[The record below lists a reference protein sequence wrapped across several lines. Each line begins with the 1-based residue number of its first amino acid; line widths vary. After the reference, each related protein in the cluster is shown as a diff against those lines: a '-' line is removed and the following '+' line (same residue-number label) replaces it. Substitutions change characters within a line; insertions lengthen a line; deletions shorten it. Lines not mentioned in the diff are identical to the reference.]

1 MIIPGANCHSG
12 NEAAVR
18 HNRNQAGITMNSL
31 FKNNAGK
38 IDRIVR
44 IIVGAVLIGNVFTGL
59 QTPIGWLGVILVVTG
74 LFGTCPVY
82 SILGINTKSLG
93 EKAGLK

>member
-1 MIIPGANCHSG
+1 
-12 NEAAVR
+12 
-18 HNRNQAGITMNSL
+18 MNSL
-31 FKNNAGK
+31 FKNNTGK
-38 IDRIVR
+38 IDRIIR
-44 IIVGAVLIGNVFTGL
+44 IVVGAVLIGNVFTGL

-74 LFGTCPVY
+74 LFGVCPVY

>member
-1 MIIPGANCHSG
+1 MCNVGG
-12 NEAAVR
+12 
-18 HNRNQAGITMNSL
+18 
-31 FKNNAGK
+31 
-38 IDRIVR
+38 IDRIIR
-44 IIVGAVLIGNVFTGL
+44 IVVGAVLIGNVFTGL

-74 LFGTCPVY
+74 LFGVCPLY

>member
-1 MIIPGANCHSG
+1 
-12 NEAAVR
+12 
-18 HNRNQAGITMNSL
+18 MNSL
-31 FKNNAGK
+31 LKNNAGK
-38 IDRIVR
+38 IDRIIR
-44 IIVGAVLIGNVFTGL
+44 IVVGAVLIGNVFTGL

-74 LFGTCPVY
+74 LFGVCPLY

>member
-1 MIIPGANCHSG
+1 MS
-12 NEAAVR
+12 
-18 HNRNQAGITMNSL
+18 SL
-31 FKNNAGK
+31 LKSNAGK
-38 IDRIVR
+38 IDRILR

-59 QTPIGWLGVILVVTG
+59 QTPIGWLGIILVVTG

-93 EKAGLK
+93 EKVGLK

>member
-1 MIIPGANCHSG
+1 
-12 NEAAVR
+12 
-18 HNRNQAGITMNSL
+18 MNSL

-38 IDRIVR
+38 IDRIIR
-44 IIVGAVLIGNVFTGL
+44 IIVGAVLIANVFTEL
-59 QTPIGWLGVILVVTG
+59 QNPIGWLNIILVVTG

-93 EKAGLK
+93 EKVGLK